1 MSNNEKPNRP
11 WVPIQILAVS
21 FLFGPAAAGAVT
33 GINFNRLGKPKF
45 LLPCIIAG
53 TVLFLLEALALVFVV
68 PDDLCLHRSRI
79 LKHGNQQTGNLQR
92 KKKNTNRLTLDS
104 FSWWL

>member
-45 LLPCIIAG
+45 LLPCIIVG
-53 TVLFLLEALALVFVV
+53 TVLCSFRGIGS
-68 PDDLCLHRSRI
+68 CLRGS
-79 LKHGNQQTGNLQR
+79 G
-92 KKKNTNRLTLDS
+92 
-104 FSWWL
+104 